1 MMLETNESS
10 PIPSKFGKGY
20 ISGFGLLYGET
31 AVDRIRIYTSVF
43 QSEVSQEEFPRP
55 FSGKLLK
62 MFGHLEGA
70 PVDKRRFTWR

>member
-10 PIPSKFGKGY
+10 PTPSKFGKGY
-20 ISGFGLLYGET
+20 ISGFKLIYEET
-31 AVDRIRIYTSVF
+31 QSNRIKINTTVF

-55 FSGKLLK
+55 FSGKLFK

-70 PVDKRRFTWR
+70 PVNN